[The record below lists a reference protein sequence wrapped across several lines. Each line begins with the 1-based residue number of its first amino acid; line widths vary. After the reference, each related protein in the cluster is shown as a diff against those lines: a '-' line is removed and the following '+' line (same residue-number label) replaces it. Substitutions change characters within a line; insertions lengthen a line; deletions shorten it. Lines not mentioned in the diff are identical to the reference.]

1 MTPNQTTLT
10 EALKSAE
17 IASYEMQLRQIY
29 RVPITERHPN
39 DVLKSITLNNRL
51 KTLNQ

>member
-1 MTPNQTTLT
+1 MNQLEQSLT

-17 IASYEMQLRQIY
+17 IASYEMQLRQIN